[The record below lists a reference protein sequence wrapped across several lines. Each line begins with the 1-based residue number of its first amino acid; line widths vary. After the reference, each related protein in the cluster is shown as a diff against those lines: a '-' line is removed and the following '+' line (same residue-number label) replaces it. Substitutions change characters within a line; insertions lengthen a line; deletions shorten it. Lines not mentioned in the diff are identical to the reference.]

1 MADEIEDG
9 AVQSAGASGAAIP
22 AAKVPAGPLVMAVVL
37 AVVLA
42 VSGAGGV
49 LYWLVKSGKLPL
61 PAGPT
66 KTITVMGAAKTHEIA
81 LEPLLVNLA
90 DEGGRA
96 YLRVTMTLSVE
107 DPPPLAKGEKA
118 PEEKAPEKGK
128 VVIEHDA
135 EIRDAA
141 LGVIGSETA
150 EELLA
155 PDGKAEL
162 KTKLREAVAKEV
174 PALKVDDL
182 FFTEFLVQR

>member
-1 MADEIEDG
+1 MADEIEEG
-9 AVQSAGASGAAIP
+9 VAQGAGASGAASP
-22 AAKVPAGPLVMAVVL
+22 VAKVPAVPLIMAVVL

-42 VSGAGGV
+42 VAGAGGV

-61 PAGPT
+61 PAGPS
-66 KTITVMGAAKTHEIA
+66 KTITVMGSPKTHEIA

-90 DEGGRA
+90 DVGGRS

-107 DPPPLAKGEKA
+107 DPPPLPKGEKA

-135 EIRDAA
+135 EIRDAS
-141 LGVIGSETA
+141 LGVIGSETSD
-150 EELLA
+150 ELLA

-162 KTKLREAVAKEV
+162 KTKLREALAKEV
-174 PALKVDDL
+174 PAMKVTDL